1 MASRATD
8 DVLDAVA
15 AAYWLLLWRPVS
27 DDELAGARRALDA
40 GQTLPELVARL
51 LGSTECRG
59 IIEGTWDERDVGRDI
74 RVTEA
79 AFQTL
84 GDERQFVERTYQ
96 TLLGREPD
104 DSGMAY
110 YAERI
115 AGGVWRSSVVQVV
128 VRSPEFRD
136 RYAALCPQSG
146 LIPVDTQLC
155 ELANPAKWSNPEWM
169 ALLQSL
175 VIVPADRASMHRKGY
190 ELTQL
195 LFGLSRLGAVRDDVH
210 VVSVG
215 AGHEPVL
222 YWLANHVARVVATDL
237 YEGAWQA
244 EGSMEGDAV
253 VLADPARYAPF
264 PYRRDRLEFLR
275 MDGTRLEF
283 EDASFDVAYS
293 LSSIE
298 HFGRV
303 DGARRAIAEM
313 ARVLRPGGILAL
325 ATEYCLSGP
334 PHHEAFQPAEVH
346 ALLDHPGLDLVAPL
360 DELVWRRYDYRAVDL
375 RVNRHQTPQLVVQDL
390 GTEFTSVMAFLRKRA
405 S

>member
-1 MASRATD
+1 
-8 DVLDAVA
+8 
-15 AAYWLLLWRPVS
+15 
-27 DDELAGARRALDA
+27 
-40 GQTLPELVARL
+40 
-51 LGSTECRG
+51 
-59 IIEGTWDERDVGRDI
+59 
-74 RVTEA
+74 
-79 AFQTL
+79 
-84 GDERQFVERTYQ
+84 
-96 TLLGREPD
+96 
-104 DSGMAY
+104 
-110 YAERI
+110 
-115 AGGVWRSSVVQVV
+115 
-128 VRSPEFRD
+128 
-136 RYAALCPQSG
+136 
-146 LIPVDTQLC
+146 
-155 ELANPAKWSNPEWM
+155 
-169 ALLQSL
+169 
-175 VIVPADRASMHRKGY
+175 
-190 ELTQL
+190 
-195 LFGLSRLGAVRDDVH
+195 
-210 VVSVG
+210 
-215 AGHEPVL
+215 
-222 YWLANHVARVVATDL
+222 
-237 YEGAWQA
+237 
-244 EGSMEGDAV
+244 MEGDAV